1 MKSSFQASSV
11 TKSKIS
17 SSATLSS
24 HRRCWIKGISS
35 IGPRR
40 KIHGCHK
47 WRYPHSW
54 MVYFMENNGKQ
65 WKTRLKWM
73 ETTNQ
78 RVPDVPACS
87 CMFLKWKEYGKNME
101 RIWKEYGKNTFQTLH
116 FSWDASANDP
126 RPWALHPPKWP
137 GDKDDCRRQGFLTKR
152 IQDLSLFRMA
162 VLLTSPNI
170 SFTIFTRHRFT
181 NPFSVFCSL
190 LALFCRT
197 CLFLVLGFHKFRRRV
212 LDDACPPVRSWNR
225 DGQIASPIWHPACPT
240 WRNTVDISRHQ

>member
-1 MKSSFQASSV
+1 
-11 TKSKIS
+11 
-17 SSATLSS
+17 
-24 HRRCWIKGISS
+24 
-35 IGPRR
+35 
-40 KIHGCHK
+40 
-47 WRYPHSW
+47 
-54 MVYFMENNGKQ
+54 
-65 WKTRLKWM
+65 
-73 ETTNQ
+73 
-78 RVPDVPACS
+78 
-87 CMFLKWKEYGKNME
+87 ME
-101 RIWKEYGKNTFQTLH
+101 RIHKNTFQTLH

-170 SFTIFTRHRFT
+170 SFTRHRFT

-197 CLFLVLGFHKFRRRV
+197 CLFFVLGFHKFRTRV

-225 DGQIASPIWHPACPT
+225 DGQIASPKCPLLF
-240 WRNTVDISRHQ
+240 DMHQAMTRIDNPPPLSLELQTNIEADTESSHWDW